1 MQLSELLLTILGSS
15 DEPIA
20 GRTAIQ
26 KITYFAS
33 LKTRTDGGFGPHYY
47 GPFSSGV
54 AGLIEELS
62 AAGFIAEQAKRTVN
76 DRVMYSY
83 FLTDDGRRLF
93 ERLRNKEPQ
102 IYEIVRR
109 VVKRCKNIANN
120 NIGVLS
126 WSAKIYFLITQKGAK
141 LTYSEARQM
150 SKKFGWQLPEN
161 ELKTGVRLL
170 KALGL
175 VRVAND

>member
-1 MQLSELLLTILGSS
+1 M
-15 DEPIA
+15 
-20 GRTAIQ
+20 R
-26 KITYFAS
+26 
-33 LKTRTDGGFGPHYY
+33 R
-47 GPFSSGV
+47 
-54 AGLIEELS
+54 
-62 AAGFIAEQAKRTVN
+62 AAR
-76 DRVMYSY
+76 
-83 FLTDDGRRLF
+83 TDDGRRLF